1 MKQQVFAAVF
11 AAVTMLGQARPS
23 AQPATPPAP
32 AAPAQAQPAIPPVYQ
47 VQTDANTTREQVQDI
62 LRQYPPT
69 VGEVLRGTRRSISAD
84 TNITSA
90 ASRCRP
96 SSKRSACCSAAN
108 TFERRDVQVPV
119 AGQVWWRAA
128 GRARLEVSHAATRP
142 MTWLHGITA
151 ALVVGVVLA
160 VAGWAWPSIATGFD
174 AAKTVGAT
182 LLTSDAAMAIA
193 GPLRT
198 TLLIALAAG
207 AVLVITPIAIYLAL
221 SDE

>member
-1 MKQQVFAAVF
+1 MITECAREAEVVKAVLMGAWPDRCDDGVTAHASHCEVCGEVAAV
-11 AAVTMLGQARPS
+11 AAVLRE
-23 AQPATPPAP
+23 
-32 AAPAQAQPAIPPVYQ
+32 
-47 VQTDANTTREQVQDI
+47 ANE
-62 LRQYPPT
+62 
-69 VGEVLRGTRRSISAD
+69 
-84 TNITSA
+84 
-90 ASRCRP
+90 
-96 SSKRSACCSAAN
+96 
-108 TFERRDVQVPV
+108 FERRDVQVPV

-128 GRARLEVSHAATRP
+128 VRARLEVSHAATRP

-160 VAGWAWPSIATGFD
+160 VTGWAWPSIAMGFD
-174 AAKTVGAT
+174 AAKTVGGT